1 MSDKFTLLSNYNFW
15 ENNLPHTGVIRE
27 NYLNKIGS
35 FLNNKLIKVLVG
47 QRRAGKSYILRQ
59 IINKLILDGINPK
72 NIFYLNLE
80 MADFDFVVHY
90 QDLDNLVKLY
100 QNNLRPEG
108 KIYLF
113 IDEIQAVASWE
124 KLINSWSQD
133 YTRDYEIFI
142 SGSNSEMLAGEL
154 ASLLSGRYI
163 QFIIYPFSYP
173 EFIKIRQLENSKQ
186 SFLQYMNFGGLPEL
200 FNLTNAETRQ
210 HYVQAVKDTVLL
222 RDIIHRYNIKDSK
235 LLDDLFVFLINN
247 ASNLISVQNII
258 NYFKSKN
265 RKVHYE
271 TLVNYIHY
279 LKNTFLV
286 HQVEKYNIKGKEILA
301 GNYKY
306 YINDLSFKN
315 YLYPGY
321 SYGIGYMLENVVY
334 LQLLNAGFNVY
345 IGYLRNKE
353 IDFVAIKKD
362 RVIYLQVAYLLEN
375 QETFNR
381 EYSGLKSIPDNYEK
395 YVVSL
400 DEIQFPNQE
409 GIKHILAWE
418 LSEIL

>member
-1 MSDKFTLLSNYNFW
+1 
-15 ENNLPHTGVIRE
+15 
-27 NYLNKIGS
+27 
-35 FLNNKLIKVLVG
+35 
-47 QRRAGKSYILRQ
+47 
-59 IINKLILDGINPK
+59 
-72 NIFYLNLE
+72 
-80 MADFDFVVHY
+80 
-90 QDLDNLVKLY
+90 
-100 QNNLRPEG
+100 
-108 KIYLF
+108 
-113 IDEIQAVASWE
+113 
-124 KLINSWSQD
+124 
-133 YTRDYEIFI
+133 
-142 SGSNSEMLAGEL
+142 
-154 ASLLSGRYI
+154 
-163 QFIIYPFSYP
+163 
-173 EFIKIRQLENSKQ
+173 
-186 SFLQYMNFGGLPEL
+186 
-200 FNLTNAETRQ
+200 
-210 HYVQAVKDTVLL
+210 L